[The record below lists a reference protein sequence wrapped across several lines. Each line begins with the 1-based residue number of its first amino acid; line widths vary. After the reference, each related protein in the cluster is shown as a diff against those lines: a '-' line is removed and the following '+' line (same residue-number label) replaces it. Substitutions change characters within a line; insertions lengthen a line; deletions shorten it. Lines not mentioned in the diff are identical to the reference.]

1 MSPAEYQHVPVLLNE
16 VAFHLITSKD
26 GLYVDATYGRGG
38 HCRTLL
44 GLLSNKARIVGFDK
58 DEQAIESAKLLA
70 SQDPRLIPVHA
81 KFSNL
86 QLELNK
92 RGLPTVDGILMD
104 LGVSSPQLDDPERGF
119 SFQSEGPLD
128 MRMDRS
134 SEMTA
139 SVWLN
144 SATAIDIENVL
155 RRLGDE
161 KQAKSIAREI
171 VAQRPLNTTR
181 ELSDAVLNVKG
192 RTSRP
197 ARVHPATKTFQAIRM
212 VINSEIEE
220 LSEGLKAAFDSLAI
234 GGRLAVISFHS
245 QEDRIVKSFFFEK
258 CGKANQ
264 LPRRIPFLADL
275 LAARAKLLSGPIR
288 PGVKELSQNPRAR
301 SATLRV
307 IEKITEEESN

>member
-1 MSPAEYQHVPVLLNE
+1 MSPTEYQHVPVLLNE
-16 VAFHLITSKD
+16 VAFHLITSKE

-44 GLLSNKARIVGFDK
+44 GLLSKEARIVGLDK
-58 DEQAIESAKLLA
+58 DQQAVESAKLLA
-70 SQDPRLIPVHA
+70 SQDSRLIPIHG

-86 QLELNK
+86 KSELSK
-92 RGLPTVDGILMD
+92 HGLSAVDGILMD
-104 LGVSSPQLDDPERGF
+104 LGVSSPQLDDPARGF

-134 SEMTA
+134 SRMTA
-139 SVWLN
+139 SIWLN
-144 SATAIDIENVL
+144 SATAIDIESAL

-171 VAQRPLNTTR
+171 VAKRPLNTTR
-181 ELSDAVLNVKG
+181 ELSDLVLTVKG
-192 RTSRP
+192 KISRR

-220 LSEGLKAAFDSLAI
+220 LSEGLKVAFDCLAI

-245 QEDRIVKSFFFEK
+245 HEDRIVKSFFFEK

-264 LPRRIPFLADL
+264 LPRRIPFPGHLFATK
-275 LAARAKLLSGPIR
+275 AKLLSGPIR
-288 PGVKELSQNPRAR
+288 PGAKELSNNPRAR
-301 SATLRV
+301 SATLRI
-307 IEKITEEESN
+307 IEKIMEDEGS